1 MYSVTRWLKVA
12 HVVVMLKL
20 ELNGLAIGFILYI
33 FSLCPYFICTDMRYI
48 FHMRMHCLSLELCQ

>member
-20 ELNGLAIGFILYI
+20 ELNGLAKGFILYI
-33 FSLCPYFICTDMRYI
+33 L
-48 FHMRMHCLSLELCQ
+48 